1 MENASY
7 ALKMAAGVFLAV
19 LILSIMTFILNNYT
33 QTQKTILESKKSE
46 KVVEFNEQFQAYEKA
61 QMYGTD
67 VISCLNLAY
76 SINLENRVWDNMGLS
91 GTSRIIAKGESG
103 LNEKAITVEI
113 YLKNPLKSSIRLSY
127 FNPAIRRSG
136 CRYSEI

>member
-7 ALKMAAGVFLAV
+7 ALKMAAGVLLAV

-76 SINLENRVWDNMGLS
+76 SINLENRVWYNMGLS

-127 FNPAIRRSG
+127 FNPAFR
-136 CRYSEI
+136 

>member
-7 ALKMAAGVFLAV
+7 ALKMAAGVLLAV
-19 LILSIMTFILNNYT
+19 LILSLMTFILNNYS
-33 QTQKTILESKKSE
+33 QTQKTILEAKKTE
-46 KVVEFNEQFQAYEKA
+46 KIVEFNEQFQAYEKA

>member
-7 ALKMAAGVFLAV
+7 ALKMAAGVLLAV

-113 YLKNPLKSSIRLSY
+113 YLKNPLKSSIRLPY